1 MKVTPEFL
9 DEFRKDFNQ
18 AMDAL
23 REKYD
28 ITISLGNLTYGAENF
43 TGKITVTM
51 TRDPEDFARANF
63 DEEAWKF
70 ADIGIQPGMYK
81 RIYIG
86 KDGKK
91 YAILA
96 LRPRSY
102 KQPIRSIGLEDEKM
116 YQCGKGFIREWTDA
130 YFAQALEPDE

>member
-1 MKVTPEFL
+1 MVVTPEFL

-28 ITISLGNLTYGAENF
+28 ISIALGNLTYGNESF
-43 TGKITVTM
+43 SGKINVTM
-51 TRDPEDFARANF
+51 TRDPEDFARAHF

-70 ADIGIQPGMYK
+70 VDIGIRPGMYK

-86 KDGKK
+86 QDEKK
-91 YAILA
+91 YAIIG

-102 KQPIRSIGLEDEKM
+102 KQPIRSIGVEDGKR
-116 YQCGKGFIREWTDA
+116 YQCGKGFIREWTDT
-130 YFAQALEPDE
+130 YYAQALDSEE